1 MTSKWNKKQKN
12 FLFFK
17 CFHCS
22 PGEYRLKLWTCQLF
36 PVGGQNHRSEAQAF
50 FWKLLWMTVVSPWIG
65 GIKTA
70 RARARA
76 CVCVCARTPEFSFAS
91 AECKRTVIHTGGTT
105 EEFLRISLRQKA
117 FDWKL
122 ALKTC
127 LVNNH
132 VTFTWLNF
140 LQSQGLQ
147 SEQRSCSGLLACSL
161 FRVNWE

>member
-1 MTSKWNKKQKN
+1 MLSLLSWRIQVEIVNLPAVPSRRAESQVWSTSFLLETAMDDGCITLNWGNKD
-12 FLFFK
+12 
-17 CFHCS
+17 C
-22 PGEYRLKLWTCQLF
+22 
-36 PVGGQNHRSEAQAF
+36 
-50 FWKLLWMTVVSPWIG
+50 
-65 GIKTA
+65 
-70 RARARA
+70 ARA
-76 CVCVCARTPEFSFAS
+76 CACMCVCARTPEFSFAS

-122 ALKTC
+122 GLKTC